1 MSELKFLSCQC
12 LYGRSSWCLL
22 EEFPSV
28 FCQSFRR
35 VHLMSSLTSPISSFP
50 MSVCLFLP
58 MFNMGNLLMFSW
70 TELACLLAGVSLVSS
85 TNVLSDVFQGH
96 LQCLFSQ
103 RLSDGF
109 DQCLFWLVLFCLFLP
124 LFIVRNLLMSFWT
137 ELACLL
143 ADVLLVSS
151 INVLPE
157 VFPNVFCQ
165 SV

>member
-151 INVLPE
+151 INVSPE